1 MEEHFAAIA
10 GHIALGIE
18 AVAVLIIA
26 FASIE
31 ATINIVR
38 VVLRRGS
45 STEGREV
52 WMRYARWLIAGL
64 TFQLAGDIVHTAIA
78 PTWDEIGK
86 LAAVAVIRTFLTY
99 FLDRDMEAERR
110 LDREESS
117 AMKKREGLRDSV

>member
-1 MEEHFAAIA
+1 MEEHFAVIA
-10 GHIALGIE
+10 GYIALGIE

-26 FASIE
+26 AASIE
-31 ATINIVR
+31 ATVNALRIVFAR
-38 VVLRRGS
+38 VPIA
-45 STEGREV
+45 EMREV

-110 LDREESS
+110 LEREE
-117 AMKKREGLRDSV
+117 REAVR

>member
-1 MEEHFAAIA
+1 MEAQFAAIA
-10 GHIALGIE
+10 GHIALAIE

-26 FASIE
+26 GASIE
-31 ATINIVR
+31 ATVNMVR
-38 VVLRRGS
+38 IMFMRVPVAEARGL
-45 STEGREV
+45 

-78 PTWDEIGK
+78 PTCDEIGK

-110 LDREESS
+110 LVREE
-117 AMKKREGLRDSV
+117 REAAR

>member
-1 MEEHFAAIA
+1 MEHLFAQIA

-18 AVAVLIIA
+18 VMAVLIIA
-26 FASIE
+26 AASIE
-31 ATINIVR
+31 AAINIVR
-38 VVLRRGS
+38 GVLTRVPVAEMRQ
-45 STEGREV
+45 V

-64 TFQLAGDIVHTAIA
+64 TFQLAADIVHTAIA

-110 LDREESS
+110 LEKEEGE
-117 AMKKREGLRDSV
+117 AAR